1 MPTKRH
7 DDLPK
12 LGVFGGVD
20 ISDPLGGGDPLGV
33 GTFQPKTEPN
43 WNQGFFGFSIRCR
56 FSFLTNRKDRL
67 GFGFYLLDTD
77 TTELTAV

>member
-1 MPTKRH
+1 MICPN
-7 DDLPK
+7 L
-12 LGVFGGVD
+12 VFSVVL
-20 ISDPLGGGDPLGV
+20 ISLIPWGGGDPLGV